1 MLAAVLAATSC
12 GGGSPTR
19 PSPSPTPT
27 PRDPGGVVTGL
38 YQLRVEPAAACPAP
52 ARVFTFTVD
61 AAADAA
67 RYPGVQIVDRG
78 TPLGVE
84 MELLYQTPVVRGGLV
99 TTGDGVLAN
108 EGLRLW
114 VRAIARGDVSSL
126 RGQRGEVTQGT
137 LDGTLSFGGPNDD
150 EGALGSCTSGSHTW
164 SLSAR

>member
-1 MLAAVLAATSC
+1 M
-12 GGGSPTR
+12 R

-27 PRDPGGVVTGL
+27 PREPGGPVTGL

-52 ARVFTFTVD
+52 ARVFTFNVE
-61 AAADAA
+61 AAPDPA
-67 RYPGVQIVDRG
+67 RYPGVQIVDRSS
-78 TPLGVE
+78 PLGLE
-84 MELLYQTPVVRGGLV
+84 MELLYLTPVLRGGLG

-114 VRAIARGDVSSL
+114 VRVIAQGEVSSL

-137 LDGTLSFGGPNDD
+137 LNGTMSFGGPNDD
-150 EGALGSCTSGSHTW
+150 EGALGSCSSGSHTW